1 MKKYS
6 TLLLM
11 VLCNLSLFAQ
21 SGVEMATDLRS
32 SGKIYVVALVLL
44 TIFIGIGI
52 YLIALDRRIKKLE
65 KETKK

>member
-32 SGKIYVVALVLL
+32 SGKIYVVTLVLL